1 MATENYYELLGVPNT
16 ATHAEI
22 KTAYRQL
29 AKKHHPDKGGDGELF
44 ARINQAY
51 DTLSDEHKRAEY
63 DLKQKMGDQSQSYS
77 WHFNQNDDPFANL
90 SEQLRRQFGFDS
102 DEMFSRQYKQQ
113 MSNKSIRLA
122 VKIDA
127 ASTLKAQEK
136 TISFRLPSG
145 TIKNVELKIPKG
157 VEHNQSFVYKG
168 LGDDSVKQMPAGDLI
183 VRIELYV
190 PDGFG
195 FEGHDVFTEKTI
207 NCIDAMTGC
216 DLELKNFDGSTLNV
230 SVPPGTQHGARLA
243 LMGQGLPHKTGDS
256 RGRLIIFVNIYILKE
271 LDDEAI
277 RRLKEINNTLKETV

>member
-1 MATENYYELLGVPNT
+1 MATENYYELLGVPET

-63 DLKQKMGDQSQSYS
+63 DNKRRMGEQSFS
-77 WHFNQNDDPFANL
+77 WNFNPNDDPFANL
-90 SEQLRRQFGFDS
+90 REQLRRQFGFDA
-102 DEMFSRQYKQQ
+102 DQAFGRQYRQQ
-113 MSNKSIRLA
+113 MSNKSIRLV

-127 ASTLKAQEK
+127 ASTLQPQEK
-136 TISFRLPSG
+136 TISFKLPSG
-145 TIKNVELKIPKG
+145 TVKNVELKIPKG
-157 VEHNQSFVYKG
+157 VEHNQSFIYKG
-168 LGDDSVKQMPAGDLI
+168 LGDDTFKHLPAGDLL
-183 VRIELYV
+183 VRVEIYV

-195 FEGHDVFTEKTI
+195 FEGHDIFTEKTI

-216 DLELKNFDGSTLNV
+216 ELDITNFDGSTLKV

-271 LDDEAI
+271 LDDESI